1 MRERSSERRA
11 TRQSWVM
18 RWRVWRSCRVGGWWV
33 DIVVDRWIVDV
44 GGGVGFGVGFG
55 DGVDGED

>member
-1 MRERSSERRA
+1 
-11 TRQSWVM
+11 
-18 RWRVWRSCRVGGWWV
+18 V

-55 DGVDGED
+55 DGDGVDGED